1 MRHYLWAYIPGF
13 PVWLWK
19 FDGGHARGIIVLP
32 CTTKEASWDSTQW
45 PYWLDSGVP
54 GGRELGHLC
63 KQERVLHSVYKV
75 CLIRD
80 EIPELI
86 GCYFSWFL
94 HCVRPFTHW
103 RSMAFCASTPPT
115 AVLFEWN
122 EYIIF
127 MACLWK
133 GWASQGIN
141 RCCRGSFPSAVHM
154 CERGDGNQGSRCFE
168 RNGRSRRGDGEM
180 ESVCPGKGGALGRGS
195 AGGGRCGQMDLK
207 ARA

>member
-45 PYWLDSGVP
+45 PYWLDSGAP

-63 KQERVLHSVYKV
+63 KQERVLHLVYKV

-86 GCYFSWFL
+86 GCYFNWFL

-103 RSMAFCASTPPT
+103 RSMAFCASTPPA

-180 ESVCPGKGGALGRGS
+180 ESVCPGEGGALGGSS
-195 AGGGRCGQMDLK
+195 AGGGSVGRWT
-207 ARA
+207 